1 MLDDVSTWHCVG
13 ICFFSGSTCQQ
24 PLIRDLCEILFL
36 IPAKPVPDVGGR
48 GTAGVTE
55 GRPGRSWPAARACHS
70 RESGNLDARAVRQER
85 GPRVGV
91 GGCFVERRK
100 DLGFPLKTAGMTEGG
115 AGVTEGRPGR
125 SWPAA
130 RACHS
135 REGGNLEARAGR
147 QERGT
152 RVGVGGC
159 FVERRK
165 DLGFPLKT
173 AGMTEG
179 GMTEGGGN
187 AWPRHPVS
195 GDRGG
200 ESVTE

>member
-1 MLDDVSTWHCVG
+1 MLDDVLTWHCVG

-48 GTAGVTE
+48 GTVGVTE

-85 GPRVGV
+85 G
-91 GGCFVERRK
+91 
-100 DLGFPLKTAGMTEGG
+100 
-115 AGVTEGRPGR
+115 
-125 SWPAA
+125 
-130 RACHS
+130 
-135 REGGNLEARAGR
+135 
-147 QERGT
+147 T

-179 GMTEGGGN
+179 SGNGREGPAGMAEVRPGRSWLAACACHSRESGNLEARAGSQERGPRVGVWGCFVERRKDLGFPLKTAGMTEGGVGN
-187 AWPRHPVS
+187 E
-195 GDRGG
+195 RGG
-200 ESVTE
+200 AGMTEGGRE

>member
-1 MLDDVSTWHCVG
+1 MNVFRRFEKGRNTMLDDVSTWHCVG

-36 IPAKPVPDVGGR
+36 IPAKPVPDVGGW
-48 GTAGVTE
+48 GTVGMTE

-85 GPRVGV
+85 G
-91 GGCFVERRK
+91 
-100 DLGFPLKTAGMTEGG
+100 
-115 AGVTEGRPGR
+115 
-125 SWPAA
+125 
-130 RACHS
+130 
-135 REGGNLEARAGR
+135 
-147 QERGT
+147 T

-173 AGMTEG
+173 AGMTEW
-179 GMTEGGGN
+179 GGN
-187 AWPRHPVS
+187 GRGAAGSVMACRVRLSFPRKRES
-195 GDRGG
+195 RGTG
-200 ESVTE
+200 REPGAGAPGWCGGLLRREEKRPWIPA

>member
-36 IPAKPVPDVGGR
+36 IPAKPVPDVGGW
-48 GTAGVTE
+48 GTVGMAE
-55 GRPGRSWPAARACHS
+55 GRPGRSWPAACACHS
-70 RESGNLDARAVRQER
+70 RESGNLEARAV
-85 GPRVGV
+85 
-91 GGCFVERRK
+91 
-100 DLGFPLKTAGMTEGG
+100 
-115 AGVTEGRPGR
+115 
-125 SWPAA
+125 
-130 RACHS
+130 
-135 REGGNLEARAGR
+135 R

-179 GMTEGGGN
+179 SGNGREGPAGMAEGRAGRSWLAARACHSRESGNLEARAWRQERGTRVGVGGCFVERRKDLGFPLKTAGMTEGN
-187 AWPRHPVS
+187 AGMTEGSVD
-195 GDRGG
+195 DRRGRG
-200 ESVTE
+200 